1 MTIDLRNPIP
11 QSFEDWF
18 QALSPNNQSQEEKE
32 TFLRGAREL
41 YKNPMLRKILGV
53 MEAQCLDSIRL
64 CPLEDIEVAEQ
75 HRKLL
80 SAVGYLRSNLES
92 FSQELDLL
100 EKPTS

>member
-18 QALSPNNQSQEEKE
+18 QALSPNNQSPDEKE

-41 YKNPMLRKILGV
+41 YKSPMLHKVLGV
-53 MEAQCLDSIRL
+53 MEAQCLDAIRL
-64 CPLEDIEVAEQ
+64 CPLEETEKAEQ
-75 HRKLL
+75 YRRLL
-80 SAVGYLRSNLES
+80 SAVGLLRGNLEG

-100 EKPTS
+100 ESPAS